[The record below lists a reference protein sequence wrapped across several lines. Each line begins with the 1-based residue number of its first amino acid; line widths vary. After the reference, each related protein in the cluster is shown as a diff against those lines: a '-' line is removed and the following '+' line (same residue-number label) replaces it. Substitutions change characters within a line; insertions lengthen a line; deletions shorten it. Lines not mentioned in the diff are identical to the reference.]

1 MEVGGDTAL
10 WVAVGAPVAV
20 MGWSMWFAARSAVS
34 GPGWALQHLRVATP
48 VLTGAMVLGLLA
60 ALIARPVWMGLA
72 VVYPLA
78 IGAWLARSRRLQL
91 AMVDRDGGFGEIDPA
106 IRTRLALA
114 LARGLR
120 VAGVLVWFGG
130 LALAAF
136 EVAQGWLVAVLGPVA
151 VLTAFFVTRQV
162 RIQPDKGRSL

>member
-1 MEVGGDTAL
+1 
-10 WVAVGAPVAV
+10 
-20 MGWSMWFAARSAVS
+20 MG
-34 GPGWALQHLRVATP
+34 
-48 VLTGAMVLGLLA
+48 LGVLA
-60 ALIARPVWMGLA
+60 AFLVRPVWMGLA
-72 VVYPLA
+72 VLYPLA

-106 IRTRLALA
+106 MRTRVALG

-120 VAGVLVWFGG
+120 VAGILVWFGG

-136 EVAQGWLVAVLGPVA
+136 GVAQGWLVAVLGPVA
-151 VLTAFFVTRQV
+151 VLTALFVTRQV

>member
-10 WVAVGAPVAV
+10 WVAVAAPVAV
-20 MGWSMWFAARSAVS
+20 MGWSMWFAAKSAVA

-60 ALIARPVWMGLA
+60 AFLVRPLWMGLA
-72 VVYPLA
+72 VLYPLA

-106 IRTRLALA
+106 MRTRLALS

-136 EVAQGWLVAVLGPVA
+136 GVAQGWLVAVLGPVA
-151 VLTAFFVTRQV
+151 VLTALFVTRQV
-162 RIQPDKGRSL
+162 PIQPDKGRSL